1 MASFT
6 DNVYIFLACRAFL
19 RLSNHF
25 PGVSL
30 MFRSFQ
36 GTLREM
42 SLPLASYAS
51 FLSVDVCLTSYI
63 HTYLP
68 TLFILHGKIFSLYY
82 DIKFSLLLHCCR
94 RVPCGSPTGSYCIAT
109 VNCPFTTSLGVSFS
123 TTEGQIIP

>member
-1 MASFT
+1 
-6 DNVYIFLACRAFL
+6 
-19 RLSNHF
+19 
-25 PGVSL
+25 

-82 DIKFSLLLHCCR
+82 DIKFHYYYTVLEDCLVGAR
-94 RVPCGSPTGSYCIAT
+94 PGAT
-109 VNCPFTTSLGVSFS
+109 V
-123 TTEGQIIP
+123 